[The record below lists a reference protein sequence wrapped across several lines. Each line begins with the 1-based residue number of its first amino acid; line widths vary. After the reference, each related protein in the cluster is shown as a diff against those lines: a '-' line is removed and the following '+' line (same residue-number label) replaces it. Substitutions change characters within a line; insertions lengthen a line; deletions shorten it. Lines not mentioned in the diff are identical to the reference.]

1 MCARSASAIQ
11 EVETSL
17 MSMVK
22 ALRGPAFLALLIGA
36 CSDPTVGRPEVE
48 QPAAR
53 VTADAAGKS
62 LIECPSDRPQTA
74 EGVIGVLGGALS
86 AGGTTI
92 NIPAGAVLSAT
103 TFKLVVPAS
112 KYMEVTIT
120 GGILGHFDFEQPV
133 SVTIDYSRCSDAA
146 LGTDPLSVFYVD
158 DSTKTFIEHMGGTDD
173 RTARRITFV
182 TDHLSGYAIAN

>member
-1 MCARSASAIQ
+1 
-11 EVETSL
+11 
-17 MSMVK
+17 MSILK
-22 ALRGPAFLALLIGA
+22 TLRGTVVTALLVSA
-36 CSDPTVGRPEVE
+36 CSDPTVGRHEAV
-48 QPAAR
+48 PAAP
-53 VTADAAGKS
+53 AASEASDKQ
-62 LIECPSDRPQTA
+62 LVVCPTDRAHTA
-74 EGVIGVLGGALS
+74 EGVIGALGGALT

>member
-1 MCARSASAIQ
+1 
-11 EVETSL
+11 

-22 ALRGPAFLALLIGA
+22 ALRGPAVLALLIGA
-36 CSDPTVGRPEVE
+36 CSDPTVGRPEVA
-48 QPAAR
+48 QP
-53 VTADAAGKS
+53 TAQVAEAAGKS
-62 LIECPSDRPQTA
+62 LIECPTDRAQTA
-74 EGVIGVLGGALS
+74 EGVIGALGGALT

-112 KYMEVTIT
+112 KYMEVTIN
-120 GGILGHFDFEQPV
+120 GGPLDHFDFELPV
-133 SVTIDYSRCSDAA
+133 SVTIDYSRCPDAA

-158 DSTKTFIEHMGGTDD
+158 DSTKTFLENMGGTDD
-173 RTARRITFV
+173 RAGRRITFV